1 MRAHQLI
8 PVLGL
13 VAACG
18 SVASAQARVKKPKVT
33 DVSARVI
40 APAGPRLLL
49 EPKQPSGGELVR
61 LTVDRLPAGDSVVAV
76 DGELAGEPVHFIA
89 ASTDRR
95 QALGAIPVD
104 ASDSVVARVFVA
116 RASGAVDTLHM
127 ALRYPHRPPA
137 QSTPAISRRAAASGP
152 ARRLRVDPRFTSR
165 MDAETQF
172 RIERE
177 NQLAREVGR
186 RAQDTPQLWT
196 FPFLRP
202 RDAKVTSRFGS
213 GRLFNGR
220 VSSSHLG
227 VDYRGSLGEPIYA
240 ANRGVV
246 ALVAEFFLAG
256 NVVYLNHGNGIVT
269 GYFHMSHPEVAI
281 GDTVERGQE
290 IGLVGSTGRVTGP
303 HLHWSA
309 RYGAL
314 TINPGDLLA
323 LGAPFAA
330 RDTLGAKVVRRTS
343 AAATGHR

>member
-49 EPKQPSGGELVR
+49 EPKQPSGGELAR
-61 LTVDRLPAGDSVVAV
+61 LTVERLPAGDSVVAV

-165 MDAETQF
+165 MDAETQ
-172 RIERE
+172 
-177 NQLAREVGR
+177 ARWAWVI
-186 RAQDTPQLWT
+186 
-196 FPFLRP
+196 LR
-202 RDAKVTSRFGS
+202 
-213 GRLFNGR
+213 
-220 VSSSHLG
+220 HEI
-227 VDYRGSLGEPIYA
+227 DYRRPLVPGEVARARTWVGEPKGPRFVRYVRIDGPDGEMCAQA
-240 ANRGVV
+240 ASEWC
-246 ALVAEFFLAG
+246 LIDAETRRPA
-256 NVVYLNHGNGIVT
+256 
-269 GYFHMSHPEVAI
+269 
-281 GDTVERGQE
+281 
-290 IGLVGSTGRVTGP
+290 RVP
-303 HLHWSA
+303 DWMA
-309 RYGAL
+309 
-314 TINPGDLLA
+314 
-323 LGAPFAA
+323 APL
-330 RDTLGAKVVRRTS
+330 R
-343 AAATGHR
+343 